1 MPLDASQTLRNLKAA
16 KDPIGFA
23 FGAGTK
29 ATVLLA
35 EKGKAGVQLAPQV
48 KKESGASQICIG
60 SAVWGSSGAILYCDR
75 PLSGMQKS
83 VEGWAK
89 ANGLSLKC
97 TIEAGEPPARNGKG
111 KDKNGKDEDDDDQDP
126 IFEPPTLLKRL
137 KQAKTKPVF
146 FGFGI
151 GAKGPNL
158 LTLHPTREG
167 KKLFQLIR
175 QHNGATK
182 GAFGT
187 VTVDG
192 QIAAFECEKKVP
204 GLKAMLKALF
214 KEAKLPFKPLIED
227 SEDEEDEDEF
237 DEKIK
242 PAIAKLEAEKKKLMP
257 ALKMVIRL
265 QQDNHDKEVEAALKT
280 MDAALQKRDLA
291 TAKKTLEELRKLAV
305 HAGDTVMA
313 DEDEETERKAPG
325 KGDLDFKKAAR
336 TWQQSCEELANDLKK
351 LEQKVAK
358 VVADGTMSR
367 KLGGEAKGAI
377 DKVRGLYDYKGMRNA
392 LLSADKATKDKDEG
406 RRAKAVA
413 ICLARIRKHKADTK
427 RKGPIDT
434 LEELPEAWKTE
445 WDEAKKAK
453 GKSGGETT
461 DGTKDTLDVSD
472 VKITIRK
479 TMMSGLTTMEDQLG

>member
-16 KDPIGFA
+16 KEPIGFA
-23 FGAGTK
+23 FGSGSK

-75 PLSGMQKS
+75 PPSGMQKS

-97 TIEAGEPPARNGKG
+97 RIETGEPPANNGKG
-111 KDKNGKDEDDDDQDP
+111 KNGKDEDDDDQDP

-158 LTLHPTREG
+158 LTLHPTRDG

-227 SEDEEDEDEF
+227 AEDEEDEDEF

-242 PAIAKLEAEKKKLMP
+242 PVIAKLEAEKKKLMP

-265 QQDNHDKEVEAALKT
+265 QQDNHDKEVEAALKI
-280 MDAALQKRDLA
+280 MDAALQKRDLP
-291 TAKKTLEELRKLAV
+291 TAKKTLEELRALAV

-313 DEDEETERKAPG
+313 DDDDEAERKTPG
-325 KGDLDFKKAAR
+325 KGEVDLKKAAR
-336 TWQQSCEELANDLKK
+336 TWKQSCDDLANDLKK
-351 LEQKVAK
+351 LEQKVARAL
-358 VVADGTMSR
+358 ADGTMGR
-367 KLGGEAKGAI
+367 KLADDAKAAI

-413 ICLARIRKHKADTK
+413 ICLARIRKQKADTK
-427 RKGPIDT
+427 RKGAIDT

-445 WDEAKKAK
+445 WDEAQKAK
-453 GKSGGETT
+453 GKGSGETKG
-461 DGTKDTLDVSD
+461 GTKDTLDVSE

-479 TMMSGLTTMEDQLG
+479 TMMSSLTTMEDQLG